1 MVGMVEDNID
11 FTLVGLWY
19 LDLRQV
25 YEIANLIEI
34 YKPKYILYS
43 GFYQEGEKIGLS
55 LQELCER
62 YGTSPREI
70 GLTEKVLNR
79 EKFGRRLLG
88 AVAYTNLKGLSR
100 DLYIHYTFIDL
111 EYLPTYANTYEK
123 IISTPLA
130 AYHHAILKYIFN
142 TILNLIQIEDI
153 VSTIKR
159 AINVSENFRKK
170 LQDMRPIDY
179 IILSAAKRVGAK
191 IKDYDYNLDNIN
203 IVVDL
208 VEKELKEHLG
218 DFYDPKNL
226 IKTVKNLIDRAI
238 AEKLIKLNPEDLL
251 KFEKLKVED
260 IYDLKN
266 LVEIA
271 IANSIEKYSNSPIMA
286 IMEKSYVRDVAKILE
301 DRGIRCKVIEPKG
314 SIKKQELIEY
324 VKRKYLEYLRKN

>member
-1 MVGMVEDNID
+1 
-11 FTLVGLWY
+11 
-19 LDLRQV
+19 
-25 YEIANLIEI
+25 
-34 YKPKYILYS
+34 
-43 GFYQEGEKIGLS
+43 
-55 LQELCER
+55 
-62 YGTSPREI
+62 
-70 GLTEKVLNR
+70 
-79 EKFGRRLLG
+79 
-88 AVAYTNLKGLSR
+88 LSR

-123 IISTPLA
+123 IVSRPLA
-130 AYHHAILKYIFN
+130 AYHPAILRYIFN
-142 TILNLIQIEDI
+142 IILNLIQIEDI
-153 VSTIKR
+153 VYTIKR

-191 IKDYDYNLDNIN
+191 IKDYDYNLNNIN

-271 IANSIEKYSNSPIMA
+271 IANSIEKYANSPIMA

-324 VKRKYLEYLRKN
+324 VRRKYLEYLRKN